1 MNEVTNQKEN
11 EKEEKLVLLEDAN
24 NDGFETKPIKG
35 ESPNDRVIE
44 EKFREGGQR
53 KVISL
58 LECIDV
64 KDQAVDKAL
73 KVIHEDIDHIFK
85 GMVNNGTKPNVNS
98 EANDF
103 LEKKRR
109 SRSLN
114 YRQNEIESFEKN
126 EELSKI
132 MDDRLDIDT
141 DFKTDLKKE
150 YEPRSAL
157 VPKEKMSTL
166 NIFNESDAHHK
177 NSERVKVVES
187 NVNSTNIGKVLRRCQ
202 TKPLEEGKEAIGITP
217 KNE

>member
-1 MNEVTNQKEN
+1 MNEVTNHKEKEN
-11 EKEEKLVLLEDAN
+11 EEKLVLLEDAN
-24 NDGFETKPIKG
+24 NDGFETEPIEA
-35 ESPNDRVIE
+35 ESPNDRVVE

-58 LECIDV
+58 LECIDL
-64 KDQAVDKAL
+64 KDQAVDEAF

-85 GMVNNGTKPNVNS
+85 GMVNNGTKPSVNS
-98 EANDF
+98 ETSDF

-114 YRQNEIESFEKN
+114 FRQNEIESFEKN

-132 MDDRLDIDT
+132 MDDRLDIET

-166 NIFNESDAHHK
+166 NIFNESGAHQK
-177 NSERVKVVES
+177 NSERVKVVDS
-187 NVNSTNIGKVLRRCQ
+187 IVNSANIGKVLRRCQ